1 MAPPRALNAPRSAG
15 AVALVATALALVP
28 LLYLAVQA
36 GAAGWGRVT
45 EVLVDSDVAVLA
57 LRSVGLA
64 VSVGL
69 IAGVVGTTT
78 AWLVERSDLPA
89 PSVWHV
95 LVVLPLAVPSYVAAY
110 AWVSWWPAIASI
122 GGAVLVL
129 TFATVPLV
137 HLYVAAVLR
146 TLDPAQDEV
155 ARSLGKRPGAVLL
168 QLTVPQVRRGVA
180 AGVLLASL
188 YVLAD
193 FGAVAIMRVPVF
205 TWVILGAYRSS
216 FDPSRAAVLAC
227 ALVAVSLVFVLAEPL
242 VRGRADAARV
252 GRGVARAAV
261 RVPLGRWRWPA
272 VVGLG
277 MLAAASVGF
286 PVATYLWWWTRGGS
300 EVEGGEFVR
309 ALVTTLVLGGTVA
322 VATVVVTLPLAWL
335 AARFRSVLSVG
346 AERSVMLAHSLPGIV
361 VALSFVY
368 VGVRALQPIYQRWP
382 IVVLAEVALTMSLAL
397 GALKAAFEQ
406 QPEVLT
412 DVGRSTGRRRS
423 TVFLRVTLPAVLP
436 AAAASV
442 AVVALTTA
450 KELPTLLLLRPA
462 GTDTLATRLWAWA
475 GVSDDASVAPY
486 ALALMAFSVV
496 PALVAARWGRGA
508 VDRREV
514 V

>member
-1 MAPPRALNAPRSAG
+1 MVQPRALNAPRSAS

-36 GAAGWGRVT
+36 GAAGWDRVT

-361 VALSFVY
+361 VSFVY

>member
-1 MAPPRALNAPRSAG
+1 MQPRSLGAPRSASV
-15 AVALVATALALVP
+15 VAIAATALAVVP
-28 LLYLAVQA
+28 LIYLVVQAVQA
-36 GAAGWGRVT
+36 GWNRVT
-45 EVLVDSDVAVLA
+45 EILISSDIALLA

-64 VSVGL
+64 LTVGL
-69 IAGVVGTTT
+69 LAGAIGTTT

-89 PSVWHV
+89 PAMWHV
-95 LVVLPLAVPSYVAAY
+95 LIVLPLAVPSYVAAY
-110 AWVSWWPAIASI
+110 AWVSWWPGIASI
-122 GGAVLVL
+122 GGAALVL
-129 TFATVPLV
+129 TFTTVPLV
-137 HLYVAAVLR
+137 HLYVTAVIR
-146 TLDPAQDEV
+146 TLDPAHEEI
-155 ARSLGKRPGAVLL
+155 ARSLGKRPGVVALK
-168 QLTVPQVRRGVA
+168 LTVPQVRRGVA

-205 TWVILGAYRSS
+205 TWVILGAYRAS

-242 VRGRADAARV
+242 VRGRGDAGRV
-252 GRGVARAAV
+252 GRGVARAPV
-261 RVPLGRWRWPA
+261 RVPLGRGRWVA
-272 VVGLG
+272 VAALGL
-277 MLAAASVGF
+277 LAAASVGF
-286 PVATYLWWWTRGGS
+286 PVVTYLWWWSRGGS
-300 EVEGGEFVR
+300 EVDLNEFVG
-309 ALVTTLVLGGTVA
+309 ALVTTMVLGATVA
-322 VATVVVTLPLAWL
+322 VATVVVTLPVAWL
-335 AARFRSVLSVG
+335 VARFRSVMSVG
-346 AERSVMLAHSLPGIV
+346 AERAVMLAHSLPGIV

-397 GALKAAFEQ
+397 GALRASFEQ

-412 DVGRSTGRRRS
+412 EVGRSTGRSRS

-436 AAAASV
+436 AAAVSI
-442 AVVALTTA
+442 AVVAMTTA
-450 KELPTLLLLRPA
+450 KELPALLLLRPA

-496 PALVAARWGRGA
+496 PALVAARWGRGT